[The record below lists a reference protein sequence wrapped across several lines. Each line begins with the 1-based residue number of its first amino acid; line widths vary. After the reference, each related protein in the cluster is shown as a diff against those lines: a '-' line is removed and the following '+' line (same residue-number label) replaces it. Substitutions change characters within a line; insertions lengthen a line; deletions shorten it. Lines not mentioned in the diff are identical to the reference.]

1 MTSFY
6 GPKTYREQGG
16 DKVVVVS
23 GGEIEVRTGGLVDNQ
38 AGSDVNQAGKITVVS
53 GGEIEVQ
60 SGATLDIQTGASF
73 ALPGELGKGYIP
85 LDISSLREIATNA
98 IQNLAAH
105 GGILAS
111 DSQPDIARVNG
122 ATDKALRVTWATD
135 EVDEVQF
142 PSVGLPPDMDTAVDW
157 TIHLMVDKD
166 GNTDTAAN
174 IDVQVFAGVGDT
186 EMGGATPA
194 ITETAPAE
202 KTVTITAANTP
213 VLPTFINISLVPS
226 AHANDVMY
234 LYAAW
239 IEYTKLT
246 SA

>member
-1 MTSFY
+1 MTTY
-6 GPKTYREQGG
+6 QPNVYREQGG
-16 DKVVVVS
+16 DKLIVKS
-23 GGEIEVRTGGLVDNQ
+23 GGEIEVQTGGLTDHQ
-38 AGSDVNQAGKITVVS
+38 SGSNTNQAGKQTVVS

-60 SGATLDIQTGASF
+60 SGATLDIQTGANF
-73 ALPGELGKGYIP
+73 ALPGELGKGYIS

-142 PSVGLPPDMDTAVDW
+142 PPVGLPPDMDTGVDW
-157 TIHLMVDKD
+157 TVHLIVDKD
-166 GNTDTAAN
+166 GNTDTSAN
-174 IDVQVFAGVGDT
+174 IDVQVFAGFGDT
-186 EMGGATPA
+186 EMGGATPS

-202 KTVTITAANTP
+202 KTVTITGANTP
-213 VLPTFINISLVPS
+213 ALPTFINISLVPS
-226 AHANDVMY
+226 AHANDEIY